1 MRMSG
6 YFTILRIQ
14 LRSRYGL
21 SVIKSN
27 YRNDKKA
34 FRKQLFIFA
43 SAAFGFL
50 AILGS
55 YSVLVYEASKLF
67 LGGGQGSLL
76 LLYAFLAILVMILF
90 FGLIV
95 VLGTLFFARDSE
107 FLSTLPL
114 HQRTVFLSKLTMVY
128 ISELAISLGL
138 LAPVVIIYGIMANM
152 GVIFYIKAAVIW
164 LFVPAIPL
172 LIASI
177 LASLFMGFIGKTR
190 HRSML
195 AIIGGLGGLVLIM
208 LAQTSLSALLRNTD
222 PNAILQALSQPNGL
236 INVMGA
242 SFPPSAWAVNALV
255 FDGFEG
261 VKYLLEFIGLSAALF
276 VVVTFIASKIYY
288 RGALSQLETLKKLK
302 VVAKSAYVKKQLS
315 PLRAMFV
322 REWKTILRSPVYA
335 INSLTGIVLGF
346 VVMVL
351 PLIGTAAM
359 SGAESE
365 EVFGLL
371 RETNQDIVCLALAG
385 IMAFIGSINPA
396 ASTALSRE
404 GGAFWGSTAFPVAF
418 EKQVQSKLLFGYS
431 IAAASAFTTGAGAVV
446 GMGVNPLTAFFAFL
460 FALVLLVGTTVISL
474 EIDLIRPKFEWNN
487 ETEAIKQNMNSLY
500 AMLLSMLL
508 VALLG
513 LLAYLLFNVIAQTLL
528 VSLIIVVVAA
538 AFSAAGYAV
547 LMKTAARAR
556 YEF

>member
-1 MRMSG
+1 M
-6 YFTILRIQ
+6 Q

-34 FRKQLFIFA
+34 FRKQLVIFA

-67 LGGGQGSLL
+67 IGGGQGSLL

-107 FLSTLPL
+107 FLSTLPV

-138 LAPVVIIYGIMANM
+138 LAPVVIIYGVMANM
-152 GVIFYIKAAVIW
+152 GVLFYIKAAVIW

-195 AIIGGLGGLVLIM
+195 AIIGGLAGLVLIM
-208 LAQTSLSALLRNTD
+208 FAQTSLSALLRNTD

-236 INVMGA
+236 INIMGA

-255 FDGFEG
+255 SDGFEG
-261 VKYLLEFIGLSAALF
+261 VKYLLGFIGLSAALF

-302 VVAKSAYVKKQLS
+302 VVARSAYVKKQRT

-371 RETNQDIVCLALAG
+371 REANQDIVCLALAG
-385 IMAFIGSINPA
+385 IMAIIGSINPA

-404 GGAFWGSTAFPVAF
+404 GGAFWSSTAFPVAF
-418 EKQVQSKLLFGYS
+418 EKQVQSKFLFGYS
-431 IAAASAFTTGAGAVV
+431 IAAATAFTTGAGAVV

-460 FALVLLVGTTVISL
+460 FALVLLVGTTVVSL
-474 EIDLIRPKFEWNN
+474 EIDLIRPKFGWNN

-528 VSLIIVVVAA
+528 ISLIIVVVAA

-547 LMKTAARAR
+547 LMKTAAGAR
-556 YEF
+556 YEY

>member
-6 YFTILRIQ
+6 YFTILRMQ

-34 FRKQLFIFA
+34 FRKQLVIFA

-55 YSVLVYEASKLF
+55 YSMLVYEASKLF

-138 LAPVVIIYGIMANM
+138 LAPVVIIYGVMANM
-152 GVIFYIKAAVIW
+152 GVLFYIKAAVIW

-195 AIIGGLGGLVLIM
+195 AIIGGLAGLVLIM
-208 LAQTSLSALLRNTD
+208 FAQTSLSALLRNTD

-236 INVMGA
+236 INIMGA

-255 FDGFEG
+255 SDGFEG
-261 VKYLLEFIGLSAALF
+261 VKYLLGFIGLSAALF
-276 VVVTFIASKIYY
+276 VVVTFIASRIYY

-302 VVAKSAYVKKQLS
+302 VVARSAYVKKQRT

-385 IMAFIGSINPA
+385 IMAIIGSINPA

-404 GGAFWGSTAFPVAF
+404 GGAFWSSTAFPVAF
-418 EKQVQSKLLFGYS
+418 EKQVQSKFLFGYS
-431 IAAASAFTTGAGAVV
+431 IAAATAFTTGAGAVV

-460 FALVLLVGTTVISL
+460 FALVLLVGTTVVSL
-474 EIDLIRPKFEWNN
+474 EIDLIRPKFGWNN

>member
-1 MRMSG
+1 MSG
-6 YFTILRIQ
+6 YFTILRMQ

-34 FRKQLFIFA
+34 FRKQLVIFA

-67 LGGGQGSLL
+67 IGGGQGSLL

-107 FLSTLPL
+107 FLSTLPV

-138 LAPVVIIYGIMANM
+138 LAPVVIIYGVMANM
-152 GVIFYIKAAVIW
+152 GVLFYIKAAVIW

-195 AIIGGLGGLVLIM
+195 AIIGGLAGLVLIM
-208 LAQTSLSALLRNTD
+208 FAQTSLSALLRNTD

-236 INVMGA
+236 INIMGA

-255 FDGFEG
+255 SDGFEG
-261 VKYLLEFIGLSAALF
+261 VKYLLGFIGLSAALF

-302 VVAKSAYVKKQLS
+302 VVARSAYVKKQRT

-371 RETNQDIVCLALAG
+371 REANQDIVCLALAG
-385 IMAFIGSINPA
+385 IMAIIGSINPA

-404 GGAFWGSTAFPVAF
+404 GGAFWSSTAFPVAF
-418 EKQVQSKLLFGYS
+418 EKQVQSKFLFGYS
-431 IAAASAFTTGAGAVV
+431 IAAATAFTTGAGAVV

-460 FALVLLVGTTVISL
+460 FALVLLVGTTVVSL
-474 EIDLIRPKFEWNN
+474 EIDLIRPKFGWNN

-528 VSLIIVVVAA
+528 ISLIIVVVAA

-547 LMKTAARAR
+547 LMKTAAGAR
-556 YEF
+556 YEY